1 MKNNTK
7 QHIAK
12 IFLLLGSSASL
23 VESCTFDLPPLNQK
37 NFASD
42 LDYGPQ
48 MLPIKL
54 YVENEDYVNNV
65 LKFTNDIINDKELLD
80 RFSKNPEKTLGEE
93 YGITRIDT
101 NDTQIQIL
109 IATADTEIQDAMR
122 EKDFKKYLRILE
134 RKGLLQS
141 DIITNLNSILK
152 EDNLL
157 SNVQYQTKGDT
168 TQRIDTTTNFVVSV
182 VALVVALAWVAAGVR
197 LAVGIQWAAAV
208 QAAAAVHAV
217 AYLATYVKT
226 AGPEKEMILEDEAI
240 TLYIDKTK
248 DIDTIKMGE
257 EKYIEDIREFMKTTD
272 GLKDREDINT
282 LFQIACGTSEMI
294 MKNDN
299 EK

>member
-12 IFLLLGSSASL
+12 MFLLLGSSATL

-37 NFASD
+37 NFAPD

-54 YVENEDYVNNV
+54 YVENEDYVKNV
-65 LKFTNDIINDKELLD
+65 LEFTNDIITDKELLN
-80 RFSKNPEKTLGEE
+80 RFGKNPEKILGE

-122 EKDFKKYLRILE
+122 EKDFKKYLHILE

-157 SNVQYQTKGDT
+157 SHVQYQTKGDT
-168 TQRIDTTTNFVVSV
+168 NQRIDTTTNFVVSV

-257 EKYIEDIREFMKTTD
+257 EEYIEDIREFMKTTD

-294 MKNDN
+294 MKN
-299 EK
+299 E

>member
-1 MKNNTK
+1 M
-7 QHIAK
+7 
-12 IFLLLGSSASL
+12 
-23 VESCTFDLPPLNQK
+23 
-37 NFASD
+37 
-42 LDYGPQ
+42 
-48 MLPIKL
+48 
-54 YVENEDYVNNV
+54 
-65 LKFTNDIINDKELLD
+65 
-80 RFSKNPEKTLGEE
+80 
-93 YGITRIDT
+93 
-101 NDTQIQIL
+101 
-109 IATADTEIQDAMR
+109 
-122 EKDFKKYLRILE
+122 
-134 RKGLLQS
+134 
-141 DIITNLNSILK
+141 
-152 EDNLL
+152 
-157 SNVQYQTKGDT
+157 
-168 TQRIDTTTNFVVSV
+168 VSV

-282 LFQIACGTSEMI
+282 LFHIACGTSEMI

>member
-37 NFASD
+37 NFAPD

>member
-1 MKNNTK
+1 
-7 QHIAK
+7 
-12 IFLLLGSSASL
+12 
-23 VESCTFDLPPLNQK
+23 
-37 NFASD
+37 
-42 LDYGPQ
+42 
-48 MLPIKL
+48 
-54 YVENEDYVNNV
+54 
-65 LKFTNDIINDKELLD
+65 
-80 RFSKNPEKTLGEE
+80 
-93 YGITRIDT
+93 
-101 NDTQIQIL
+101 
-109 IATADTEIQDAMR
+109 MR